1 MLSIIE
7 SLWLQIG
14 PYFNLLNATENWWVS
29 NAEHKTIRDAMIRKD
44 GAAARRALQTDIEAA
59 AAALKSILIE
69 QKRMAEKP
77 VRQRAR

>member
-1 MLSIIE
+1 
-7 SLWLQIG
+7 
-14 PYFNLLNATENWWVS
+14 VS

-77 VRQRAR
+77 VRQQAR